1 MNTLL
6 SRIPV
11 RIALAVGVA
20 AAAFLIVRGT
30 FREPQQLCMRSTPG
44 TIVTVRGVTMTATH
58 VPLAFSVAMGR
69 SPITIEATGGER
81 AEGTLT
87 VYDAHSPSLS
97 LTEGSV
103 GETKI
108 DFCNFLSEWDTYT
121 TEKDGVI
128 TAYRVGATNVQ
139 PTGFS
144 LTRVERDGVL
154 APAKAIASPSGTYVA
169 YITWDPT
176 LGATILGV
184 AEATGK
190 NPVVLASLTPEQGE
204 MAINELSWSGSKA
217 VAYAEIRPLADGPDE
232 NGNAREKTL
241 YRINVTTH
249 AREGVHI
256 DLVP

>member
-1 MNTLL
+1 MNTFL
-6 SRIPV
+6 SRLPV

-20 AAAFLIVRGT
+20 AVAFLVVLGT
-30 FREPQQLCMRSTPG
+30 FREPQGLCMQSTPG
-44 TIVTVRGVTMTATH
+44 TTVTVRGVTMTATH
-58 VPLAFSVAMGR
+58 VPLTFSVAMGR
-69 SPITIEATGGER
+69 SPITIETEGGQR

-97 LTEGSV
+97 LTEGSA
-103 GETKI
+103 GETRI

-128 TAYRVGATNVQ
+128 TAYRVGATDVL

-144 LTRVERDGVL
+144 LTRAERDGVL
-154 APAKAIASPSGTYVA
+154 APAKAIASPSGIYVA

-176 LGATILGV
+176 LGATVLGV

-204 MAINELSWSGSKA
+204 MAIDELSWSGSKA
-217 VAYAEIRPLADGPDE
+217 VAYAEILPLTDGPDE
-232 NGNAREKTL
+232 NGNAHEKTL
-241 YRINVTTH
+241 YRIDVATRV
-249 AREGVHI
+249 REGVHI